1 LYNDFMT
8 EPHELIFDHLRA
20 IRADLADVKLD
31 IRDLK
36 QSMLALRT
44 DMLRQERAIAS
55 VENDIDRI
63 KVRLDLSDA

>member
-1 LYNDFMT
+1 MT

-20 IRADLADVKLD
+20 IRTDLADVKLD

>member
-1 LYNDFMT
+1 MT